1 MSSEVSFTKAEI
13 LTLRRALNALVTRQQ
28 LNLISASEPMK
39 EEIEGTINSLNQID
53 IKLLQLTP
61 CSSQKQ

>member
-1 MSSEVSFTKAEI
+1 MSEVNFTKTEI
-13 LTLRRALNALVTRQQ
+13 LTLRRALNSLVTRQQ
-28 LNLISASEPMK
+28 LNLLSASESMK
-39 EEIEGTINSLNQID
+39 AEIEATLENLNKID

>member
-1 MSSEVSFTKAEI
+1 MSEVNFTKDEI

-28 LNLISASEPMK
+28 LNLLAASEPMK
-39 EEIEGTINSLNQID
+39 EEIEATLSNLNQID

>member
-1 MSSEVSFTKAEI
+1 MSEVNFTKDEI

-28 LNLISASEPMK
+28 LNLLAASEPMK
-39 EEIEGTINSLNQID
+39 EEIEATLNNLNQID

>member
-1 MSSEVSFTKAEI
+1 MSEVTFTKDEI

-28 LNLISASEPMK
+28 LNLLAASEPMK
-39 EEIEGTINSLNQID
+39 QEIEATLNNLNQID
-53 IKLLQLTP
+53 TKLLQLTP

>member
-1 MSSEVSFTKAEI
+1 MSEVTFTKAEI

-28 LNLISASEPMK
+28 LNLLSASEPMK
-39 EEIEGTINSLNQID
+39 EEIEATLNNLNQID

>member
-1 MSSEVSFTKAEI
+1 MSQVTFTKSEI

-28 LNLISASEPMK
+28 LNLLSASEPMK
-39 EEIEGTINSLNQID
+39 EEIEATLDNLNQID

>member
-1 MSSEVSFTKAEI
+1 MSEVNFTKDEI

-28 LNLISASEPMK
+28 LNLLAASQPMK
-39 EEIEGTINSLNQID
+39 KEIEATLSDLNQID
-53 IKLLQLTP
+53 TKLLQLTP

>member
-1 MSSEVSFTKAEI
+1 MSEVNFTKDEI

-28 LNLISASEPMK
+28 LNLLAASEPMK
-39 EEIEGTINSLNQID
+39 EEIEATLNNLNQID
-53 IKLLQLTP
+53 VKLLQLTP

>member
-1 MSSEVSFTKAEI
+1 MSEVTFSKEEI

-28 LNLISASEPMK
+28 LNLLSASEPMK
-39 EEIEGTINSLNQID
+39 EEIEATLNKLNQID
-53 IKLLQLTP
+53 TKLLQLTP

>member
-1 MSSEVSFTKAEI
+1 MSEVTFTKAEI

-28 LNLISASEPMK
+28 LNLLSASEPVK
-39 EEIEGTINSLNQID
+39 EEIEATLNNLNQID
-53 IKLLQLTP
+53 TKLLQLTP

>member
-1 MSSEVSFTKAEI
+1 MSEVNFTKDEI
-13 LTLRRALNALVTRQQ
+13 LTLRRALNSLMTRQQ
-28 LNLISASEPMK
+28 LNLLSASPSMK
-39 EEIEGTINSLNQID
+39 EEIEATLNKLNQID

>member
-1 MSSEVSFTKAEI
+1 MSEVTFTKAEI

-28 LNLISASEPMK
+28 LNLLSASEPMK
-39 EEIEGTINSLNQID
+39 EEIEATLTNLNQID
-53 IKLLQLTP
+53 TKLLQLTP